1 MSTANQA
8 PPRAGRREWLGL
20 GLLVLPSLLLF
31 MMLTIL
37 FLAIPHISA
46 SLRPDGTQMLWIV
59 DIYGF
64 LMAGFLVAMGTLGD
78 RVGRRKLLALGSAV
92 FAIVSVVAAYT
103 SDPSMMI
110 FWRAVLGVA
119 AAAVMPATL
128 GLIFSMFLDPKQRG
142 VAIGAWAA
150 GISVGVALGPLLSG
164 LLLEVFTWRATFL
177 VAVPVMALVAI
188 AAPFVLPEHK
198 DANAGKLD
206 VLSVGLLLVTLLPLI
221 YGVKA
226 LAKDDSLVEALGAIV
241 IGVAFGV
248 WFVVRQLRIDAPLLD
263 IRLFANRTV
272 SGALSVY
279 ILAALAMGGMYLM
292 FTQYLQLVAELS
304 PLQTG
309 LAILPAA
316 LVLVGVSMSTPILAR
331 RVRPGFIIAGGLAI
345 QVVGYLMLTRVESTA
360 GLPLL
365 IAGFI
370 VLYPAVNPAMA
381 LTTGLVVGSV
391 PPEKAGAASGLSTT
405 ANDLGLSLGV
415 ALIGSIGVAVYRD
428 GVALPGGL
436 TDEDAS
442 AARDSLD
449 GAVAV
454 AGRVSGDLGGQ
465 VLETARAAFTSGLN
479 TGALIAAV
487 IAAVGAVLAATLL
500 RHVPPT
506 SGNDWGGGAD
516 ETADAAVSADGTG
529 AAGDTKAA
537 EVAGPK

>member
-1 MSTANQA
+1 MSTTNDE
-8 PPRAGRREWLGL
+8 PRAGRKEWLGL

-37 FLAIPHISA
+37 FLAIPHISDDLHP
-46 SLRPDGTQMLWIV
+46 SSTQMLWIV

-78 RVGRRKLLALGSAV
+78 RVGRRRLLVIGSAV
-92 FAIVSVVAAYT
+92 FAVVSVVAAYT
-103 SDPSMMI
+103 GDPTMMI

-128 GLIFSMFLDPKQRG
+128 GLIFSMFLNQRERG
-142 VAIGAWAA
+142 IAIGAWAA

-177 VAVPVMALVAI
+177 VAVPVMAVVAI
-188 AAPFVLPEHK
+188 GAPFVLPEHR
-198 DANAGKLD
+198 DRNAGALD
-206 VLSVGLLLVTLLPLI
+206 LVSVGLLLATLLPLI

-226 LAKDDSLVEALGAIV
+226 LAKDGELTVALGAIAV
-241 IGVAFGV
+241 GVAFGV
-248 WFVVRQLRIDAPLLD
+248 WFVLRQLRSAAPLLD
-263 IRLFANRTV
+263 VRLFANRTV

-279 ILAALAMGGMYLM
+279 VLAALALGGMYLM
-292 FTQYLQLVAELS
+292 FTQYLQRVAELS

-316 LVLVGVSMSTPILAR
+316 LVLVGVSMLSPILAR
-331 RVRPGFIIAGGLAI
+331 KVRPGNIIAGGLAV
-345 QVVGYLMLTRVESTA
+345 QAVGYLMLTQVDATT

-415 ALIGSIGVAVYRD
+415 ALIGSVGVATYRNELE
-428 GVALPGGL
+428 LPGGL
-436 TDEDAS
+436 PADVVVS
-442 AARDSLD
+442 ARESLD
-449 GAVAV
+449 GALASLSSPVGLSPDQAAAV
-454 AGRVSGDLGGQ
+454 LDA
-465 VLETARAAFTSGLN
+465 ARAAFTSGLN
-479 TGALIAAV
+479 VGAVIAAV
-487 IAAVGAVLAATLL
+487 IAAVGAVLAATRL
-500 RHVPPT
+500 RHVPPVPT
-506 SGNDWGGGAD
+506 VQAEAPAD
-516 ETADAAVSADGTG
+516 KSTVDA
-529 AAGDTKAA
+529 
-537 EVAGPK
+537 

>member
-1 MSTANQA
+1 MSTANDQS
-8 PPRAGRREWLGL
+8 PPRAGRKEWLGL

-46 SLRPDGTQMLWIV
+46 DLQPSSTEMLWIV

-78 RVGRRKLLALGSAV
+78 RVGKRLLLIGGSAV
-92 FAIVSVVAAYT
+92 FAIVSFVAAYT
-103 SDPSMMI
+103 EEPGMMI
-110 FWRAVLGVA
+110 FWRALLGVA

-128 GLIFSMFLDPKQRG
+128 GLIFSMFFDPKQRG
-142 VAIGAWAA
+142 IAIGAWAA

-177 VAVPVMALVAI
+177 VAVPVMAIVAI
-188 AAPFVLPEHK
+188 GAPFLLPEHK

-206 VLSVGLLLVTLLPLI
+206 ILSVGLLLATLLPLI

-226 LAKDDSLVEALGAIV
+226 LAKDDSLAVALGTIAV
-241 IGVAFGV
+241 GLAFGV
-248 WFVVRQLRIDAPLLD
+248 WFVLRQLRSEKPLLD
-263 IRLFANRTV
+263 VRLFANRTV
-272 SGALSVY
+272 SGALSVF
-279 ILAALAMGGMYLM
+279 ILAALALGGMYLL

-309 LAILPAA
+309 FAILPAA
-316 LVLVGVSMSTPILAR
+316 LVLVGVSMFSPILAR
-331 RVRPGFIIAGGLAI
+331 RVRPGYIIGGGLAI
-345 QVVGYLMLTRVESTA
+345 QVVGYLMLTQVESTS

-381 LTTGLVVGSV
+381 LTTDLVVGSV

-415 ALIGSIGVAVYRD
+415 ALIGSVGVAAYRSEID
-428 GVALPGGL
+428 LPGNVPA
-436 TDEDAS
+436 DVAA
-442 AARDSLD
+442 AARDSID
-449 GAVAV
+449 GAVSA
-454 AGRVSGDLGGQ
+454 ASGLSPELASA
-465 VLETARAAFTSGLN
+465 VLEPARAAFTSGLN
-479 TGALIAAV
+479 LGAVIAAV
-487 IAAVGAVLAATLL
+487 IAAVGAVLAATRL

-506 SGNDWGGGAD
+506 
-516 ETADAAVSADGTG
+516 G
-529 AAGDTKAA
+529 AAAAA
-537 EVAGPK
+537 EEKKAEESQSVSKSEEHVDA

>member
-1 MSTANQA
+1 MDTANQA
-8 PPRAGRREWLGL
+8 PPRAGRREWVGL

-37 FLAIPHISA
+37 FLAIPHIA
-46 SLRPDGTQMLWIV
+46 ADLRPDGTQMLWIV

-78 RVGRRKLLALGSAV
+78 RVGRRKLLVLGSAV
-92 FAIVSVVAAYT
+92 FAVVSVVAAYT
-103 SDPSMMI
+103 NDPSMMI
-110 FWRAVLGVA
+110 LWRAVLGVA

-177 VAVPVMALVAI
+177 VAVPVMALVAV

-198 DANAGKLD
+198 DASAGRLD
-206 VLSVGLLLVTLLPLI
+206 VLSVVLLLVALLPLI

-226 LAKDDSLVEALGAIV
+226 LAKDDSLLEAVAAIV
-241 IGVAFGV
+241 IGVGFGV
-248 WFVVRQLRIDAPLLD
+248 WFVLRQLRIDVPLLD
-263 IRLFANRTV
+263 VRLFANRTV

-279 ILAALAMGGMYLM
+279 VLAALAMGGMYLM
-292 FTQYLQLVAELS
+292 FTQYLQLVASLS

-316 LVLVGVSMSTPILAR
+316 LVLVGVSMTTPILAR
-331 RVRPGFIIAGGLAI
+331 RVRPGYIIAGGLAV
-345 QVVGYLMLTRVESTA
+345 QVVGYLMLTQVESTA

-415 ALIGSIGVAVYRD
+415 ALIGSIGVAVYRG
-428 GVALPGGL
+428 GVVLPDGL
-436 TDEDAS
+436 TAEDAA

-454 AGRVSGDLGGQ
+454 AGRVSGELGGP

-487 IAAVGAVLAATLL
+487 VAAVGAVLAATRL

-506 SGNDWGGGAD
+506 GGAHD
-516 ETADAAVSADGTG
+516 ESA
-529 AAGDTKAA
+529 KA
-537 EVAGPK
+537 

>member
-1 MSTANQA
+1 MSIDPSQL
-8 PPRAGRREWLGL
+8 RAGRKEWLGL

-46 SLRPDGTQMLWIV
+46 DLHPSSTQMLWIV

-78 RVGRRKLLALGSAV
+78 RVGRRLLLIIGSAV
-92 FAIVSVVAAYT
+92 FAVVSVVAAYT
-103 SDPSMMI
+103 SDPAMMV

-128 GLIFSMFLDPKQRG
+128 GLIFAMFLNPKQRG
-142 VAIGAWAA
+142 IAIGAWAA

-164 LLLEVFTWRATFL
+164 LLLEVFTWRSTFL
-177 VAVPVMALVAI
+177 VAVPVMAIVAI
-188 AAPFVLPEHK
+188 GAPFLLPEHR
-198 DANAGKLD
+198 DSSAGKLD
-206 VLSVGLLLVTLLPLI
+206 LFSVGLLLATLLPLI

-226 LAKDDSLVEALGAIV
+226 LAKDDGLTVALGTIAV
-241 IGVAFGV
+241 GVGFGV
-248 WFVVRQLRIDAPLLD
+248 WFVMRQLRSAAPLLD
-263 IRLFANRTV
+263 VRLFANRTV

-279 ILAALAMGGMYLM
+279 ILAAVALGGMYLM
-292 FTQYLQLVAELS
+292 FTQYLQLVADLS

-316 LVLVGVSMSTPILAR
+316 LVLVGVSMFSPILAR
-331 RVRPGFIIAGGLAI
+331 KVRPGYIIAGGLAV
-345 QVVGYLMLTRVESTA
+345 QVVGYLLLTQVDATS

-381 LTTGLVVGSV
+381 LTTDLVVGSV

-415 ALIGSIGVAVYRD
+415 AVIGSVGVATYRSEIE
-428 GVALPGGL
+428 LPGGL
-436 TDEDAS
+436 PAEVVAS
-442 AARDSLD
+442 ARESLD
-449 GAVAV
+449 GAVA
-454 AGRVSGDLGGQ
+454 AASGLSSDLSAA
-465 VLETARAAFTSGLN
+465 VLEQARAAFTSGLHV
-479 TGALIAAV
+479 AAFIAAAV
-487 IAAVGAVLAATLL
+487 AAIGAVLAATRL

-506 SGNDWGGGAD
+506 
-516 ETADAAVSADGTG
+516 
-529 AAGDTKAA
+529 GDTPAWGEEPA
-537 EVAGPK
+537 EKSEVDA